1 MSEASIML
9 PQSTITTNHCQLSW
23 ISYRVHITL
32 DCTDPSQAAYR
43 SAKSSDCRTHIYTDI
58 LSQRTVNIF
67 CKVNRAL
74 LGFYLKTSQK
84 FNLLTNSHDHLDCEL
99 DWPSAVHRFRVFFQ
113 TWCKLLLTDQAPAS
127 RWASSRLSLSN
138 GRKQSCGLWVTRL
151 LMRHNVLL
159 VFGCGRSAGLRS
171 LEERTLTEVSARQR
185 HVR

>member
-1 MSEASIML
+1 MSEASLML
-9 PQSTITTNHCQLSW
+9 PQSTITTNHCQLAW
-23 ISYRVHITL
+23 ISNRVHITL
-32 DCTDPSQAAYR
+32 DCTDLSQAAYR

-58 LSQRTVNIF
+58 WSQRTVNIF

-74 LGFYLKTSQK
+74 LGFHLKTSQK
-84 FNLLTNSHDHLDCEL
+84 FNLLTDSHDHLDCEL
-99 DWPSAVHRFRVFFQ
+99 VWPSAVHRFRVFFQ

-138 GRKQSCGLWVTRL
+138 GKKQSCGLWVTRL

-159 VFGCGRSAGLRS
+159 VFGCGRSAGLHS